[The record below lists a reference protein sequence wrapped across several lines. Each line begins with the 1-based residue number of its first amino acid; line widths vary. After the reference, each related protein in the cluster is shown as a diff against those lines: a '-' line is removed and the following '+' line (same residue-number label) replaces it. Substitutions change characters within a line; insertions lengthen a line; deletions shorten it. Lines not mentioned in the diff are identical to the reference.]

1 MRDRQLQQPTA
12 DDMAEDVELGRKI
25 FLRRRAGPSVVT
37 IFDGGHESLPPAAM
51 AWLSRQ
57 QRIARAGE

>member
-1 MRDRQLQQPTA
+1 
-12 DDMAEDVELGRKI
+12 
-25 FLRRRAGPSVVT
+25 VVT

-57 QRIARAGE
+57 QRTARTGE